1 MENFLSSRVPKTLL
15 SIHITRRM
23 LSHFDA
29 SKQSKK
35 YVNKKK
41 FTGPAEHRGREG
53 DLAIWQPNLNT
64 DHNTL

>member
-29 SKQSKK
+29 LNKVKSTLT
-35 YVNKKK
+35 KKK
-41 FTGPAEHRGREG
+41 FTGRRSIGVVRE
-53 DLAIWQPNLNT
+53 I
-64 DHNTL
+64 